1 MRCGQNEGNPT
12 EQNYI
17 LKHIMTQGPFIT
29 FGMEEDFMRVFFSFM
44 SEGFK

>member
-1 MRCGQNEGNPT
+1 MPCGQNEGNAT

-17 LKHIMTQGPFIT
+17 LKHIMTQGLSIA
-29 FGMEEDFMRVFFSFM
+29 FGMEENFMRVFFSYM